1 MHSLY
6 HWIYSDKVIIGSSS
20 VAQKYYG
27 TTKAVDA
34 AVLVAEK
41 YEQHTDLPIWTCDY
55 HGKSGKKF
63 YVIHGI
69 EEFFIDYLAL
79 SEHERMYYEL
89 VRPNRLCKLYFDVE
103 FARHNDETRSKSMDE
118 VTAHILAQVRLRL
131 VRDYGVSQSED
142 VTMVEMDSSTDTKAS
157 RHLIFN
163 IHQVAFESVK
173 DVKCFVHMTFPGLQ
187 NVESTSENAVL
198 LWRNDKGETCHCID
212 GSVYS
217 INRSFR
223 LWMSHKG
230 GKPNVFHFMDKR
242 ALNPADFVKSLI
254 TTFPR
259 EMHLEDVR
267 RLRFDLPMP
276 SFRRKRQASSRP
288 DNSIETEKRARN
300 ADPEVLEQVR
310 GQMYRAL
317 ERFYNTVKR

>member
-1 MHSLY
+1 M
-6 HWIYSDKVIIGSSS
+6 
-20 VAQKYYG
+20 ARERYG
-27 TTKAVDA
+27 TAKAVDA
-34 AVLVAEK
+34 AALVAEK
-41 YEQHTDLPIWTCDY
+41 QGLYTDLPIWTCDY

-63 YVIHGI
+63 YAIHGI
-69 EEFFIDYLAL
+69 EPFFQYYSAL
-79 SEHERMYYEL
+79 SERERMYYEL
-89 VRPNRLCKLYFDVE
+89 IRPNRPCKLYFDVE
-103 FARHNDETRSKSMDE
+103 FARHDDETRSKSMDE
-118 VTAHILAQVRLRL
+118 VTVHILAQVRLRL
-131 VRDYGVSQSED
+131 VRDYGVPRPED

-230 GKPNVFHFMDKR
+230 GKINVFHFADKR
-242 ALNPADFVKSLI
+242 ALNLDDFVQSLI

-259 EMHLEDVR
+259 DMCLEDVR

-276 SFRRKRQASSRP
+276 SFRRKRQASFVSSRP
-288 DNSIETEKRARN
+288 ETEKRARN
-300 ADPEVLEQVR
+300 TDVEVR
-310 GQMYRAL
+310 GEVYRAL
-317 ERFYNTVKR
+317 ERFYNTVKSR